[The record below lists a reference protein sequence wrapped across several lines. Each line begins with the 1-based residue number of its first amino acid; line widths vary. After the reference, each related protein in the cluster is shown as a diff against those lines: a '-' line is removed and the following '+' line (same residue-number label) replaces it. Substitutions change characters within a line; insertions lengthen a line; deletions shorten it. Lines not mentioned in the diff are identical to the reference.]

1 MKLILLITMM
11 ISAFAHA
18 AAVNSGDVLSIS
30 IKGVPTEEQGLVG
43 GEYQVTSDGKIHL
56 PYIPSIQASGSS
68 TSAVARKIESA
79 YKSARIYT
87 SPTISIQSLND
98 ARREEKK
105 ISEAIQKFLTVSG
118 QVSRPGPL
126 QYRPGLKLIDA
137 VSQAGPTPFA
147 AQNRVEVLRDG
158 KIMKFNMKTPAHM
171 LFTLQPDDQIT
182 LKEKDWKN
190 Q

>member
-1 MKLILLITMM
+1 MKLFLLLTMM

-18 AAVNSGDVLSIS
+18 AVNTGDVLAIS

-43 GEYQVTSDGKIHL
+43 GEYQITSDGKIHL
-56 PYIPSIQASGSS
+56 PYIPSIQATGVS
-68 TSAVARKIESA
+68 TSALARKIESA

-87 SPTISIQSLND
+87 SPTISIQSLRD
-98 ARREEKK
+98 AKVSGKE
-105 ISEAIQKFLTVSG
+105 IDEALQKFLTVSG

-126 QYRPGLKLIDA
+126 AYRPGLKLIDA
-137 VSQAGPTPFA
+137 VSQASPTPFA

-182 LKEKDWKN
+182 LKEKGWN
-190 Q
+190 GQ